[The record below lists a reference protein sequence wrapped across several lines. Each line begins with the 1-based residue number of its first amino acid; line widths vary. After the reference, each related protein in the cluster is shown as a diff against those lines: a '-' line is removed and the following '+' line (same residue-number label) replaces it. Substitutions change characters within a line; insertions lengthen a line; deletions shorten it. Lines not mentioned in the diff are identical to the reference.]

1 MFNGSLRGNKAA
13 PVRLIKKVLKKYCGK
28 QLEIFMVDEYLTS
41 QICNR
46 YKSRNVDNIV
56 TERSK
61 RRKERRILSKIK
73 MTSPLEETKGGG
85 GAIPFD
91 EPIENDPFSQ
101 LQQQTQQTQQQT
113 EQQKQEEKKAKE
125 IADASI
131 LFGENAGGATDFF
144 LQQQSNTNASPSPFD
159 QTSQSFFDHLGR
171 ASSVKSQEYVSQQP
185 TSLVQAYDPSAAYTQ
200 YSHEPQQQSTTD
212 YYSQY
217 DQGQQQQ
224 QQQQQYDPQQY
235 SQAGQEQQFDP
246 NVHYYYDEQNQ
257 IHYYD
262 PNTNL
267 EYDMSQYDYNY
278 QYDPQYSEY
287 YQANYDPNAY
297 ATTAGVISESNAQAA
312 YDPNVYSST
321 AENSAQAT
329 YDPNAYTTT
338 EESNAQ
344 AMYDLNA
351 YNVTE
356 ENNAQATYDP
366 NAYTITAGATGENN
380 AQAAYDPNAYAMTDK
395 DSAQVPHYDPTATLE
410 ATHHA
415 AFDSFDSTAYAPVQ
429 ESYDPNA
436 YTTGSETVPVHG
448 TQSSQQNNSA
458 VEGSE
463 ANAET
468 IVSGDEKQKTQEYFT
483 GNQDA
488 YRPDMYSAAAYG
500 QQSDVTFDFLQQD
513 NTPSQNVVQHVP
525 SSNQESKPA
534 VYDISNDKTSHT
546 VSTGDNTTTFDQH
559 QYEGKGYN
567 QDMYSSTFA
576 SDFSNAVVPEQYDS
590 HQQEQQQQGMAS
602 PQVEGNIPTEVE
614 YFNYQDQPYSSND
627 DIVKPHADASNSI
640 QQELGADTSTT
651 QVELNPSPDNTK
663 DTDSQFA
670 EVQLAPMNDTAAV
683 IAATTETSQPDL
695 FAYTPTEGKVQLTEY
710 TPQSMDQSNV
720 HEPVTKNNEGS
731 DQQFEEVQ
739 LVANLYTPTETRT
752 VPPHSLP
759 SQPVPPQSYTESQ
772 APPITSFERAIS
784 PVSTSY
790 IPYRPSM
797 DYASPRSSLDH
808 RSSLSEARVASPAIP
823 LVPCPD
829 PQCEGENKPK
839 AKFCCECGR
848 PLAGLSRSN
857 TPFSRSTTP
866 FATFPQNTVENSPQQ
881 PVAVPRNPLDDKKDE
896 IAKSLRQ
903 FYEQA
908 ALLDTA
914 LSNEEKK
921 NRVLSYMD
929 SRINE
934 FPKEDSKHLLW
945 KIIKLLVEENG
956 VLGESEQLD
965 KSVLSLFGSAK
976 EVTDGATLLDKLEVF
991 LLEGDREGACQ
1002 FAMENDMWA
1011 HALMIS
1017 QSETFTNVQPLNLS
1031 TEHCSLHPFN

>member
-1 MFNGSLRGNKAA
+1 
-13 PVRLIKKVLKKYCGK
+13 
-28 QLEIFMVDEYLTS
+28 
-41 QICNR
+41 
-46 YKSRNVDNIV
+46 
-56 TERSK
+56 
-61 RRKERRILSKIK
+61 

-101 LQQQTQQTQQQT
+101 LQQQTQQTQQTQQQS
-113 EQQKQEEKKAKE
+113 EQQKQEEKRAKE
-125 IADASI
+125 IADASV
-131 LFGENAGGATDFF
+131 LFGENDGGATDFF
-144 LQQQSNTNASPSPFD
+144 LQQQSNTSASPSPFE
-159 QTSQSFFDHLGR
+159 QTTQSFFDHLGR

-185 TSLVQAYDPSAAYTQ
+185 TSLVQAYDPSTAYTQ
-200 YSHEPQQQSTTD
+200 YSYEPQQQSTTD

-224 QQQQQYDPQQY
+224 QQQQYDPQQYNKAGQEQQFDPQQY

-297 ATTAGVISESNAQAA
+297 ATTAGVTAENNAQAA
-312 YDPNVYSST
+312 YNP
-321 AENSAQAT
+321 
-329 YDPNAYTTT
+329 
-338 EESNAQ
+338 
-344 AMYDLNA
+344 NA

-356 ENNAQATYDP
+356 ENNAQAAYDP
-366 NAYTITAGATGENN
+366 NAYTTTAGATGESN

-395 DSAQVPHYDPTATLE
+395 DSAQVSHYDPTATLE

-415 AFDSFDSTAYAPVQ
+415 TFDSFDSTAYAPDNQQQQHVPAQ

-436 YTTGSETVPVHG
+436 YTIGSDAVPVHD
-448 TQSSQQNNSA
+448 TQNNQQHDYA
-458 VEGSE
+458 VKGSE
-463 ANAET
+463 ANTE
-468 IVSGDEKQKTQEYFT
+468 
-483 GNQDA
+483 
-488 YRPDMYSAAAYG
+488 AAAYE
-500 QQSDVTFDFLQQD
+500 QQSDVTFDFLQQH
-513 NTPSQNVVQHVP
+513 NTPSQNAVQHV
-525 SSNQESKPA
+525 SSSDQEESKPA
-534 VYDISNDKTSHT
+534 VYDIGNDKATHT
-546 VSTGDNTTTFDQH
+546 ALTGDNITTFDQH
-559 QYEGKGYN
+559 QYEGKGYH

-576 SDFSNAVVPEQYDS
+576 SDFDNAVVPEQYDS
-590 HQQEQQQQGMAS
+590 HQQQEQQQQGTAS
-602 PQVEGNIPTEVE
+602 TQVEGNIPTEVE

-627 DIVKPHADASNSI
+627 DIVKSHADASNSI
-640 QQELGADTSTT
+640 QQELGTDTSTT

-683 IAATTETSQPDL
+683 IATTTETSQPDL
-695 FAYTPTEGKVQLTEY
+695 FAYTPIEDKAQLTEY
-710 TPQSMDQSNV
+710 TPQSMDQSNMY
-720 HEPVTKNNEGS
+720 EPVTKNKEGG

-739 LVANLYTPTETRT
+739 LVANLYTPTEART

-759 SQPVPPQSYTESQ
+759 SQPMPPQSYTDSQ

-790 IPYRPSM
+790 TPYRPSM

-881 PVAVPRNPLDDKKDE
+881 PMAIPRNPLDDKKDE
-896 IAKSLRQ
+896 MAKSLRQ
-903 FYEQA
+903 FYEQV

-934 FPKEDSKHLLW
+934 LPKEDSKHLLW

-956 VLGESEQLD
+956 ALGE
-965 KSVLSLFGSAK
+965 
-976 EVTDGATLLDKLEVF
+976 
-991 LLEGDREGACQ
+991 R
-1002 FAMENDMWA
+1002 
-1011 HALMIS
+1011 
-1017 QSETFTNVQPLNLS
+1017 
-1031 TEHCSLHPFN
+1031 